1 MFADPIFEWM
11 MTCHWWQ
18 SNTTIRTF
26 SVIILTGKRG
36 PHYPPEEQRAGI
48 GNQTLRRANNLF
60 PVDKAIDDGVGG
72 CGWMNVG
79 IVGRL
84 LVMKW
89 NSLEAMVSDFTLGL
103 ISGSSGR
110 LVCIY
115 RPRRWWPENVFS
127 FDLFRDVSCS
137 GRIDIEIVIKNG
149 HCEGWRDLI

>member
-1 MFADPIFEWM
+1 MFADPIFQWM

-36 PHYPPEEQRAGI
+36 PHSSQRAAGI

-60 PVDKAIDDGVGG
+60 PVDKAIDDWCCGSVGG
-72 CGWMNVG
+72 GWMNVG

-89 NSLEAMVSDFTLGL
+89 NGLEAMVSDFSLGL

-127 FDLFRDVSCS
+127 FDLFWDGGS
-137 GRIDIEIVIKNG
+137 GRTDMTQEL
-149 HCEGWRDLI
+149 W